1 MQGIH
6 PAGDELI
13 VTLFAAAMSRPVT
26 EREPFLREAC
36 AGNVALLED
45 VRRRVEMEARMD
57 GFLLDPVVSRDR
69 MDRPFAPGE
78 IVAGNFEILREAG
91 EGGMGIVYESRH
103 LKLNKRVALK
113 CPRFEFRRRLSPEA
127 LHSLQVTHPNVCR
140 VYEMHTTQTDS
151 GDVDFLTMEY
161 LEGQTLA
168 ARLSKA
174 PSRWLETKEGAEL
187 ARQICA
193 GLQAIHSQGV
203 IHRDLKSSNVML
215 TVDYD
220 GLPRAVIMDFGIAQT
235 SDVFLSEARGTPDYL
250 APEIWKAQPATPQS
264 DVYALGVLL
273 YEMSCGRR
281 PWKTDT
287 GWNDRL
293 NTRPAAPDANGRL
306 RQLILRCLDPDPSK
320 RCQSA
325 GEVERGLRGGITK
338 RHFLAAA
345 AVAVAGY
352 GGKEY
357 FLPASP
363 VRLAILPPEMEAGAP
378 DRALLHAFLSD
389 IEYRLKTL
397 KHVRRPIAV
406 FGTAETVLEDMKT
419 VASAARFGAT
429 HALAMKVGRS
439 LSGWSITMELWR
451 AWDSRMV
458 EHGQRET
465 VGNDLASVL
474 FGLQTEV
481 VGTIAGRLAL
491 RPQPRAES
499 LRQDIYADYLQ
510 GVYFARVD
518 YQKATAAVPYFQK
531 VIDAAPDSAL
541 GYAGMAEAL
550 LGMRSGGVDPALDG
564 RIIAA
569 LDKAEKL
576 DPDLAHVRLMAGRVA
591 AAGHYYERALADA
604 ERAVELDPQY
614 AEAHISM
621 AYLLFMLKRPKE
633 AEAALER
640 AFAAQPGYYKSHQA
654 AGLFHFEFRNY
665 QLAEKHWR
673 EAIRLAPDLTA
684 ARLNL
689 AILYLNSGRTA
700 ESEQLLRESLNIRK
714 TRAALEMQGDLAA
727 AAGRFQ
733 EAAASYEESLTIGPS
748 SYAVWASLA
757 EVYKRA
763 GREADATQALRS
775 GLRRGEDRLAAN
787 PRGEEPLAWCA
798 YFHAAIGETMLARLR
813 AKQAED
819 LASPRGNVRKRLILT
834 YGLLNDIGAALR
846 LLDGATPDLVKE
858 IANSLELAPE
868 LRRDPNFQQKL
879 R

>member
-1 MQGIH
+1 
-6 PAGDELI
+6 
-13 VTLFAAAMSRPVT
+13 
-26 EREPFLREAC
+26 
-36 AGNVALLED
+36 
-45 VRRRVEMEARMD
+45 
-57 GFLLDPVVSRDR
+57 
-69 MDRPFAPGE
+69 
-78 IVAGNFEILREAG
+78 
-91 EGGMGIVYESRH
+91 
-103 LKLNKRVALK
+103 
-113 CPRFEFRRRLSPEA
+113 
-127 LHSLQVTHPNVCR
+127 
-140 VYEMHTTQTDS
+140 
-151 GDVDFLTMEY
+151 
-161 LEGQTLA
+161 
-168 ARLSKA
+168 
-174 PSRWLETKEGAEL
+174 
-187 ARQICA
+187 
-193 GLQAIHSQGV
+193 
-203 IHRDLKSSNVML
+203 
-215 TVDYD
+215 
-220 GLPRAVIMDFGIAQT
+220 
-235 SDVFLSEARGTPDYL
+235 
-250 APEIWKAQPATPQS
+250 
-264 DVYALGVLL
+264 
-273 YEMSCGRR
+273 
-281 PWKTDT
+281 
-287 GWNDRL
+287 
-293 NTRPAAPDANGRL
+293 
-306 RQLILRCLDPDPSK
+306 
-320 RCQSA
+320 
-325 GEVERGLRGGITK
+325 
-338 RHFLAAA
+338 
-345 AVAVAGY
+345 
-352 GGKEY
+352 
-357 FLPASP
+357 
-363 VRLAILPPEMEAGAP
+363 
-378 DRALLHAFLSD
+378 
-389 IEYRLKTL
+389 
-397 KHVRRPIAV
+397 
-406 FGTAETVLEDMKT
+406 MKT